1 MCDEK
6 ENTVGIA
13 SLGIYLP
20 SGKENGK
27 EIALKSDIP
36 LEAVENK
43 LGLLRKSVAAPH
55 EHVSDMALKAA
66 KNALGDFDPAKLD
79 AVIYF
84 GSEYKDY
91 PVWSCACKV
100 QYELGAV
107 NAFATEIMSLCVSF
121 TVALRM
127 AKGMMLTEE
136 SMRNVLLVMGS
147 KESYLIDYKNPRV
160 RFMYNFADGGAAA
173 LLTKFLKKNVILET
187 HNITAGFFH
196 KYVKLPAGGSA
207 MPASRQT
214 TDAGL
219 HMLELTAP
227 EEMKEHLDP
236 VSFKNFVTV
245 VEKAL
250 EKSGKTTR
258 DLNFLAPIHLKR
270 SLYHDLLQAFR
281 LNPNQSFYLENYGHI
296 QSGDQIIVLTE
307 AERRGL
313 IKDGDII
320 ALLAAGTGYTWGA
333 TIIQWGNL

>member
-1 MCDEK
+1 MSK
-6 ENTVGIA
+6 VENTVGIA
-13 SLGIYLP
+13 SLGVYLP
-20 SGKENGK
+20 QGRETSKDVAAKSG
-27 EIALKSDIP
+27 IP
-36 LEAVENK
+36 VEVVENK
-43 LGLLRKSVAAPH
+43 LGLLKKSVAAPD
-55 EHVSDMALKAA
+55 EHASDMALKAA
-66 KNALGDFDPAKLD
+66 GKALDGFDPARLD

-127 AKGMMLTEE
+127 VKGMMLADE

-147 KESYLIDYKNPRV
+147 KESYLIDYNNPRV

-173 LLTKFLKKNVILET
+173 LLTRGLHKNIILES
-187 HNITAGFFH
+187 HNITAGFFNRH
-196 KYVKLPAGGSA
+196 VKLPAGGSVR
-207 MPASRQT
+207 PASRET
-214 TDAGL
+214 VDAGF
-219 HMLELTAP
+219 HMLELTDA

-236 VSFKNFVTV
+236 ISFNNFVAVT
-245 VEKAL
+245 ERAL
-250 EKSGKTTR
+250 EKSGKNR
-258 DLNFLAPIHLKR
+258 KDLNFLAPIHVKR
-270 SLYHDLLQAFR
+270 SLYSDLLNAFC
-281 LNPNQSFYLENYGHI
+281 LTAGQSFYLENFGHI

-313 IKDGDII
+313 LKDGDIV

-333 TIIQWGNL
+333 TILQWGNL